1 MGEEGESSQE
11 NEFVTRKGW
20 FEKFA
25 NRYSLSLRRKTSVA
39 QKDPEQLVAKLVSY
53 VLRVRRLRME
63 HGFELGNIIAMD
75 ETPVWADM
83 VSNTTLEKTGTK
95 TVTMKSTGHEKCRVS
110 VCLSAR
116 ADGSKMKP
124 FIVFK
129 GAKREVNEMAKEF
142 KSKCIIASSSNG
154 WMNNDLT
161 HNYIDAV
168 LGAFSFRR
176 RLFAWDTYECH
187 LAPSVVQSLHSK
199 HIDVAVVP
207 GGCTKYIQA
216 PDVSWNKP
224 FKASCAAQ
232 YDEWLA
238 SEGINQE
245 TVWQFETA
253 AA

>member
-1 MGEEGESSQE
+1 M
-11 NEFVTRKGW
+11 
-20 FEKFA
+20 
-25 NRYSLSLRRKTSVA
+25 
-39 QKDPEQLVAKLVSY
+39 
-53 VLRVRRLRME
+53 
-63 HGFELGNIIAMD
+63 
-75 ETPVWADM
+75 
-83 VSNTTLEKTGTK
+83 
-95 TVTMKSTGHEKCRVS
+95 
-110 VCLSAR
+110 R

-129 GAKREVNEMAKEF
+129 GAKREVNWMAKKF

-161 HNYIDAV
+161 QNYIDAV

-176 RLFAWDTYECH
+176 QLFAWDTYECH

-199 HIDVAVVP
+199 NIDVAVVP

-245 TVWQFETA
+245 TECGNLKPPPRREIVRWILES
-253 AA
+253 